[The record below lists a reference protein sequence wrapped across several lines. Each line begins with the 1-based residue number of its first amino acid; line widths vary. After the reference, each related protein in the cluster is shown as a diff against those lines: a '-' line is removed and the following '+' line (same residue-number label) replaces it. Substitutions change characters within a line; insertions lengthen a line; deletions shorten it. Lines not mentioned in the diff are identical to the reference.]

1 MLKITDNIV
10 HCEAELTDLKSPGLT
25 RLASWHISARNL
37 LMVLLGIAI
46 IFLLLPWT
54 QNIRADGKVTTL
66 RPEQRP
72 QTIHAT
78 IAGRIEHWYVTEGQ
92 AVRRGD
98 TIVHLS
104 EVKPEYFDPAI
115 VERVGSQVAAK
126 EGAIESYTGKARALD
141 TQIAAM
147 ERELSSKESQIANKI
162 RQAELK
168 IESDKAALEQAK
180 VDIQIAHRQFDGV
193 KNLYDKGLK
202 SLTEFEEK
210 KAKLQESEAK
220 LVGMEN
226 KLAASRNDL
235 EIYRTELQLTR
246 NEYANKIAKAR
257 GDIFSTLSEKYDAQ
271 ATVSKLRIE
280 RENYSRRQG
289 FYYVVAPQDGYIV
302 KAIKPGIG
310 EIIKEGDPVV
320 SILPANV
327 ELAVE
332 MFVRPMDLPLI
343 SVGREVRFIFDGWP
357 AFFFSGWPGVSLGTF
372 AGKVVAIDR
381 NISANG
387 KFRIL
392 VAQAPAETP
401 WPSAL
406 QVGGGA
412 KGIALLDNVPLWYEL
427 WRVLN
432 GFPPDLYEES
442 ISDTGKKEDEI
453 VPKAPVKKTK

>member
-1 MLKITDNIV
+1 
-10 HCEAELTDLKSPGLT
+10 
-25 RLASWHISARNL
+25 
-37 LMVLLGIAI
+37 
-46 IFLLLPWT
+46 
-54 QNIRADGKVTTL
+54 
-66 RPEQRP
+66 
-72 QTIHAT
+72 
-78 IAGRIEHWYVTEGQ
+78 
-92 AVRRGD
+92 
-98 TIVHLS
+98 
-104 EVKPEYFDPAI
+104 
-115 VERVGSQVAAK
+115 
-126 EGAIESYTGKARALD
+126 
-141 TQIAAM
+141 
-147 ERELSSKESQIANKI
+147 
-162 RQAELK
+162 
-168 IESDKAALEQAK
+168 
-180 VDIQIAHRQFDGV
+180 
-193 KNLYDKGLK
+193 
-202 SLTEFEEK
+202 
-210 KAKLQESEAK
+210 
-220 LVGMEN
+220 
-226 KLAASRNDL
+226 NDL

-392 VAQAPAETP
+392 VAQAPAEMP

-442 ISDTGKKEDEI
+442 TSDTGKKEDEI